1 MDFTTPPVEPH
12 TPIDTNRITSLAYWS
27 ARFQVTDRE
36 VIAAV
41 EVVGPLA
48 ERVER
53 YLKSSASWPRHSR
66 NN

>member
-1 MDFTTPPVEPH
+1 MEFITPPVEPH
-12 TPIDTNRITSLAYWS
+12 TPIDTNRITTLAYWS
-27 ARFQVTDRE
+27 ARFNVTDQE

-41 EVVGPLA
+41 GVVGPSA

-53 YLKSSASWPRHSR
+53 YLKAPDAWPRKSR